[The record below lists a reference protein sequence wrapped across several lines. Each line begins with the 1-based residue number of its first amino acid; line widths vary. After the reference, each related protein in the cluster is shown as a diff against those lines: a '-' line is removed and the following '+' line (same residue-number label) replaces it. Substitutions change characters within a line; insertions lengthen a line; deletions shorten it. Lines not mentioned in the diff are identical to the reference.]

1 MCAEPIFFREDG
13 TIVEARMT
21 SQGSSS
27 PIDAS
32 RKVDA
37 SLACRMKLPWYEGQE
52 CCVHIRP
59 RKDHGEILTM
69 TREGDWAEYRYLD
82 FGTGKKHFT
91 ISAACPKECRVEVRI
106 ENNQVIACCEIR
118 DTGSWDEWQ
127 EFSCELTED
136 VNGVHPV
143 WLHFEGTNG
152 QCRLADVD
160 WFSFS

>member
-37 SLACRMKLPWYEGQE
+37 SLACRMKLPWYEG
-52 CCVHIRP
+52 R
-59 RKDHGEILTM
+59 
-69 TREGDWAEYRYLD
+69 
-82 FGTGKKHFT
+82 
-91 ISAACPKECRVEVRI
+91 ECRVEVRI